1 MLNIKAFEEFV
12 LDGRVNNSDFY
23 LSREAEDFSRTGAFN
38 VAEINRYAQNRGK
51 VFEYGLIA

>member
-38 VAEINRYAQNRGK
+38 VAAINRYAEKRVS
-51 VFEYGLIA
+51 VFEYDMIA